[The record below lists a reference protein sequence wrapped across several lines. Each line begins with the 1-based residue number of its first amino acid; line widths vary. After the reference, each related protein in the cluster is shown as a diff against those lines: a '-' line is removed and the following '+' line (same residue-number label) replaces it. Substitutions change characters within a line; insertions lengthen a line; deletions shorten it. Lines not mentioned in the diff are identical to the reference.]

1 MAKTKSNIP
10 DLETCQKLKSGAIA
24 KIYVSSPANRL
35 NARFTAAN
43 KKPRHFIAWAADMGF
58 KVEHATISRHEAGT
72 QGITI
77 PWGIAYECF
86 FMECEK
92 NIEK

>member
-1 MAKTKSNIP
+1 MEKQSIITGT
-10 DLETCQKLKSGAIA
+10 DLT
-24 KIYVSSPANRL
+24 
-35 NARFTAAN
+35 ARFAATG
-43 KKPRHFIAWAADMGF
+43 KRPRHFIAWVADMGF

-86 FMECEK
+86 FHQIQNQK
-92 NIEK
+92 HDNSLQI